1 MERIKKKLD
10 YKWVIVAICFMME
23 FVCLGFCSSNK
34 GIYLGA
40 IANANFNGNRFLLSF
55 NDTIRFTVSSAINFF
70 FGALILKFGARKM
83 TAFGFTALLGAIL
96 CYAYADTL
104 VVFYIGG
111 ALLGIGLAF
120 TTTAM
125 VSFIVRNWITENT
138 GSVLGFVL
146 ASNGLGGALAA
157 QIVTPIIASG
167 TFGYRN
173 AYKLVALI
181 LVVVGTISVIF
192 LRDKPKG
199 STVTNPPK
207 AKKKPRGGGWI
218 GMEFKDAVK
227 RPYFI
232 LSCVI
237 IFLTGLMLSGINGIG
252 STMLKDDIG
261 LEPEFVATVMTAHS
275 LALMLFKFLA
285 GVIYDRKGLRCML
298 TICEV
303 AAVIIYVC
311 LALVTNSPT
320 GKVLAMIW
328 GIFSSLALPMET
340 IGVSLFTSDLYGNK
354 AFEKMLGLMMAL
366 NHLGYAVGSPVMN
379 LSWELAGGSYVPA
392 ILAGAALMTVVV
404 IGNQFLIS
412 AAHKD
417 RKAIEASA
425 TAE

>member
-1 MERIKKKLD
+1 MELTKKKLD
-10 YKWVIVAICFMME
+10 YKWVIVAVCFMME

-34 GIYLGA
+34 GLYLGA

-55 NDTIRFTVSSAINFF
+55 NDTIRFTVSSGINFF

-83 TAFGFTALLGAIL
+83 TAFGFITLIASIL
-96 CYAYADTL
+96 CYAYADNL

-111 ALLGIGLAF
+111 ALLGLGLAF

-125 VSFIVRNWITENT
+125 VSFIVRNWVTENT

-181 LVVVGTISVIF
+181 LVVVGTLSVIF
-192 LRDKPKG
+192 LRDKPKN
-199 STVTNPPK
+199 STVANPPK

-218 GMEFKDAVK
+218 GMEYKDAIK

-232 LSCVI
+232 LSCII
-237 IFLTGLMLSGINGIG
+237 IFLTGLMLSGINGVA

-261 LEPEFVATVMTAHS
+261 LDPGFVATVMTVHS

-285 GVIYDRKGLRCML
+285 GVIYDRKGLRWML

-303 AAVIIYVC
+303 AAIAVYVC

-320 GKVLAMIW
+320 GMVLAMVW

-340 IGVSLFTSDLYGNK
+340 IGVSLFTSDLYGNRS
-354 AFEKMLGLMMAL
+354 FEKMLGLMMAL

-379 LSWELAGGSYVPA
+379 LSWELSGGSYVPV
-392 ILAGAALMTVVV
+392 IWAGAGQMAVVLV
-404 IGNQFLIS
+404 LNQFLIS

-425 TAE
+425 QNP